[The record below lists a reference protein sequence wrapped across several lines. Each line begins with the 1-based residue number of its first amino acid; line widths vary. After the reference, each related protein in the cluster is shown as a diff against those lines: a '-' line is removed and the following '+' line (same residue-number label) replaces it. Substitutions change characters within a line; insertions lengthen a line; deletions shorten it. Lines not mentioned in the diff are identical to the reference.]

1 MEMRWKASPA
11 PPLRPKITKA
21 ASKAKRRLLNK
32 HIAVDVKF
40 SEGKRGVNLS
50 VKKYNDEYMLVSE
63 NKNGGA
69 ARSKRK
75 AATS

>member
-21 ASKAKRRLLNK
+21 KRRPLNK

-50 VKKYNDEYMLVSE
+50 VKKYNDEYVVVSE

>member
-21 ASKAKRRLLNK
+21 TRRPLNK
-32 HIAVDVKF
+32 HIVVDVKL

-50 VKKYNDEYMLVSE
+50 AKKYNDEYVLVSE